1 MNKYPDFLGRGWKF
15 QVSVEDGEISSS
27 EGEDSIKE
35 SIKIILG
42 TAKGE
47 RVMRPDFG
55 CDINEIVFAPINT
68 STGTLIDFHI
78 REALLIWEPRIDLL
92 NVHVSPDENEKNKLV
107 INIEY
112 MVKASNTKSN
122 LVYPFYL
129 ESGVS

>member
-55 CDINEIVFAPINT
+55 CDINEIAFAPINT

>member
-15 QVSVEDGEISSS
+15 QVSVEDGEIASS
-27 EGEDSIKE
+27 EGENSIKE

>member
-15 QVSVEDGEISSS
+15 QVSVEDGEIASS

-92 NVHVSPDENEKNKLV
+92 NVHVSPDENEKNKLI

>member
-15 QVSVEDGEISSS
+15 QISVEDGKIASS

-35 SIKIILG
+35 SIRIILG

-68 STGTLIDFHI
+68 STGTRIDFHI

-92 NVHVSPDENEKNKLV
+92 NVHVSPDENEENKLV

>member
-15 QVSVEDGEISSS
+15 QVSVEDGEIASS

-55 CDINEIVFAPINT
+55 CDINEIVFAPMNT

>member
-15 QVSVEDGEISSS
+15 QVSVEDGEIASS

-112 MVKASNTKSN
+112 IVKASNTKSN

>member
-15 QVSVEDGEISSS
+15 QVSVEDGEIASS

>member
-15 QVSVEDGEISSS
+15 QVSVEDGEIASS
-27 EGEDSIKE
+27 EGEYSIKE

-92 NVHVSPDENEKNKLV
+92 NVHVSPDENEKNKLI